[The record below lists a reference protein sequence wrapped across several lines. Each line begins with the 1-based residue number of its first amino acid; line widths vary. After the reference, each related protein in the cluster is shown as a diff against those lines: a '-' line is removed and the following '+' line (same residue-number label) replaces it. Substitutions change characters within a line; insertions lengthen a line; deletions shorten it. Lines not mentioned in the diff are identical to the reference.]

1 MGTLQRMIHMKNR
14 LWRLIK
20 MNRRQ
25 QVTLVVVGL
34 IIVLAVFLG
43 GNLIETVRKGTYQI
57 KQAAV
62 TGTMSAKMEPGLW
75 MQLFGDIQVWPKA
88 ETFYFT
94 ADHDEGAARDQSIE
108 VRFNDGSLCHISG
121 TTRILLPVSGQ
132 DAINLVV
139 REGYRS
145 YRDLEQKLIL
155 PVIRNSLRLTA
166 NLMSARESYSEER
179 ADFIFWAWDQ
189 IQNGLYKTMEET
201 RKVQDPVSG
210 GMVTRTFKIIKRDTE
225 GNPIY
230 QRNPLQGLGLRLAN
244 FEIKEFRYADKVK
257 RQIGAQ
263 QEALMAVA
271 TARANAQRAEQ
282 DALTMEAQG
291 KAKVMEA
298 KYEKEQEKIKA
309 VVEAQEHKEVA
320 ITQAQKE
327 LEVARLQKDAAELQ
341 KAREILI
348 GEGEAARKRLVMQAD
363 GALAQKLDT
372 YESVMH
378 KFAEEFAKQKWVP
391 EVTMGSN
398 HNGASGNEAANLINL
413 LTAQTLQ
420 ELGLEMQI
428 PKHKSASP

>member
-1 MGTLQRMIHMKNR
+1 M
-14 LWRLIK
+14 
-20 MNRRQ
+20 
-25 QVTLVVVGL
+25 
-34 IIVLAVFLG
+34 
-43 GNLIETVRKGTYQI
+43 
-57 KQAAV
+57 
-62 TGTMSAKMEPGLW
+62 
-75 MQLFGDIQVWPKA
+75 
-88 ETFYFT
+88 
-94 ADHDEGAARDQSIE
+94 
-108 VRFNDGSLCHISG
+108 RFNDGLLCRISG
-121 TTRILLPVSGQ
+121 TTRILLPVSEQ

-139 REGYRS
+139 CEGCR
-145 YRDLEQKLIL
+145 KLSGPGAEADIA
-155 PVIRNSLRLTA
+155 RHSLRLTA
-166 NLMSARESYSEER
+166 NLMSARESYSEKR
-179 ADFIFWAWDQ
+179 ADFIFWPWDQ
-189 IQNGLYKTMEET
+189 IQNSLYETIEET
-201 RKVQDPVSG
+201 RKVQDLGSG
-210 GMVTRTFKIIKRDTE
+210 EMVTKTFKIIKRDAE

-257 RQIGAQ
+257 RQIAAQ

-341 KAREILI
+341 KAREILL

-363 GALAQKLDT
+363 GALAQKLAT

-391 EVTMGSN
+391 EVTMAGN
-398 HNGASGNEAANLINL
+398 HNGPSGNEAANLINL
-413 LTAQTLQ
+413 LTAQTVR

-428 PKHKSASP
+428 PKNRTTAP

>member
-1 MGTLQRMIHMKNR
+1 M
-14 LWRLIK
+14 
-20 MNRRQ
+20 
-25 QVTLVVVGL
+25 
-34 IIVLAVFLG
+34 
-43 GNLIETVRKGTYQI
+43 
-57 KQAAV
+57 
-62 TGTMSAKMEPGLW
+62 
-75 MQLFGDIQVWPKA
+75 
-88 ETFYFT
+88 
-94 ADHDEGAARDQSIE
+94 
-108 VRFNDGSLCHISG
+108 
-121 TTRILLPVSGQ
+121 LPVSGQ

-201 RKVQDPVSG
+201 HKVQDPVSG
-210 GMVTRTFKIIKRDTE
+210 EMVTRTFKIIKRDTE